1 VVARHD
7 GPTVPVRVGVP
18 PSKEL
23 AEARRVT
30 RLAGGLACRDDA
42 AWLTISRMPA
52 TTSTFPF
59 SPLGSFGVLT
69 GSATSW
75 LPEDVW

>member
-1 VVARHD
+1 MARHD

-18 PSKEL
+18 PL
-23 AEARRVT
+23 YGPAA
-30 RLAGGLACRDDA
+30 AGDATGLCGGFACRDDT

-59 SPLGSFGVLT
+59 NPFGSFGVFT

-75 LPEDVW
+75 LPVDVW

>member
-1 VVARHD
+1 MVGRHD

-23 AEARRVT
+23 AEA
-30 RLAGGLACRDDA
+30 
-42 AWLTISRMPA
+42 WLTISRMPA
-52 TTSTFPF
+52 TTFTFPF
-59 SPLGSFGVLT
+59 MPFGNFGVFT

-75 LPEDVW
+75 LPVDVW